1 MRYCTCSEFTCPR
14 RPAPVRMNAMA
25 LREYKKLSN
34 AALLDRFEVLLTQ
47 TRNHLAELI
56 VCMGEVDSRFLF
68 AGAGYSSMHA
78 YCVDVFHMS
87 DDEAYKRI
95 RAARLSRE
103 YPAILAA
110 ITDGRLHL
118 TAVTLLSKRF
128 TRENIR
134 DLIEAATY
142 KTKLQVQMLI
152 ATRFPQDDVPTTL
165 REIKAQPV
173 LMRMTSASLENAEAS
188 ASPTDVST
196 LQQSLVPEPVGPPAV
211 EQWIALPIER
221 FPVVTP
227 LAPSRFEL
235 RCTISQEAHDAI
247 RAAKELL
254 GHALP
259 GADAAQIVEKAL
271 VELVAQLEKQKYA
284 EVEKPREQEPE
295 ALSQPTTHRVPARV
309 RRSVRKRDGGRCTF
323 VAEGGHRCES
333 RMRLEF
339 DHICPVCLDGKSTV
353 ANLRLRCR
361 VHNQYEAIQMFGKEF
376 MERKQAGRDAQQRE
390 GS

>member
-1 MRYCTCSEFTCPR
+1 MT
-14 RPAPVRMNAMA
+14 

-34 AALLDRFEVLLTQ
+34 AELLGRFEVLLTQ
-47 TRNHLAELI
+47 TRSNLAELI
-56 VCMGEVDSRFLF
+56 VCMGEVETRWLF
-68 AGAGYSSMHA
+68 AEAGYSSMHA

-87 DDEAYKRI
+87 DDEAYKRL
-95 RAARLSRE
+95 RAARLSRM
-103 YPAILAA
+103 YPALLAA

-118 TAVTLLSKRF
+118 TAVTLLLQSF
-128 TRENIR
+128 TPENVQ
-134 DLIEAATY
+134 DMPEAAPH
-142 KTKLQVQMLI
+142 KTTVQVQMLI
-152 ATRFPQDDVPTTL
+152 ATRFPQDDVPTSL

-173 LMRMTSASLENAEAS
+173 FMRMTSGSRQGSEALASPTAALASPTEAL

-196 LQQSLVPEPVGPPAV
+196 VQQSLVPEPVGASAV
-211 EQWIALPIER
+211 EHWIALPAER
-221 FPVVTP
+221 FPAVTP

-254 GHALP
+254 GHTLP

-271 VELVAQLEKQKYA
+271 VELVARLEKQKYA
-284 EVEKPREQEPE
+284 EVEKPRGQEPE
-295 ALSQPTTHRVPARV
+295 PESPSEPTTHRVPARI
-309 RRSVRKRDGGRCTF
+309 RRLVRKRDGGRCTF

-339 DHICPVCLDGKSTV
+339 DHIRPVSLHGKSTV

-376 MERKQAGRDAQQRE
+376 MERKRTRAR
-390 GS
+390 SS